1 MTSCALSNVDPL
13 TSNLHCHT
21 QFCDGHDTMEAFV
34 TQAISSG
41 ITTLGFTP
49 HSPVPLQSPCN
60 MPDCDVA
67 AYFSEIDRL
76 RQLYGHSITLLAGM
90 EIDYLGSDWGPC
102 SSYFDSLPLDYRIAS
117 VHFIPDFDGNPID
130 IDGRVTSFNKKMAA
144 HFRNDIRYVVQT
156 FFDRSMEMVEAG
168 HFDILGHADKIARNA
183 SHFSPGIEDEPWF
196 IERVRALLSAA
207 ISKGIAVEINTKVLD
222 DAGRTFPRER
232 FFSLLLDSNA
242 RIFINSDS
250 HVAANI
256 DSGRRRAISMLAE
269 AGLFSKKH
277 VDEIK
282 ISKK

>member
-1 MTSCALSNVDPL
+1 M
-13 TSNLHCHT
+13 
-21 QFCDGHDTMEAFV
+21 

-130 IDGRVTSFNKKMAA
+130 IDGRVTSFNKKWRHIFATTSDMSC
-144 HFRNDIRYVVQT
+144 R
-156 FFDRSMEMVEAG
+156 
-168 HFDILGHADKIARNA
+168 
-183 SHFSPGIEDEPWF
+183 HFSTDRWKWSRPDISTFSDTPTKLPAMHPTSL
-196 IERVRALLSAA
+196 RV
-207 ISKGIAVEINTKVLD
+207 
-222 DAGRTFPRER
+222 
-232 FFSLLLDSNA
+232 
-242 RIFINSDS
+242 
-250 HVAANI
+250 
-256 DSGRRRAISMLAE
+256 
-269 AGLFSKKH
+269 
-277 VDEIK
+277 
-282 ISKK
+282 